1 MDRLAQRVAER
12 HLAALKSSSSGYGP
26 HLVKIVQVFE
36 ELEKV
41 EKKIPGALQAIEQ
54 IKHLIAKDPDV
65 AALPGM
71 NKEAPLQQAEFME
84 EALKDAEKA
93 LHGMGR
99 VYDDANSSFLRM
111 GLK

>member
-1 MDRLAQRVAER
+1 MDRLAKKVAAR
-12 HLAALKSSSSGYGP
+12 HLAASSGYGP
-26 HLVKIVQVFE
+26 HFVKIVQVFE
-36 ELEKV
+36 ELEKA
-41 EKKIPGALQAIEQ
+41 EKKIPSALQAIEQ

-65 AALPGM
+65 AALPGL
-71 NKEAPLQQAEFME
+71 NKEAPLQQAEFLE